1 MSPQLQTIQSHRLA
15 TAWLTALLLPLWTCA
30 AERTPNDAAA
40 PNPMGGGGSVVLEP
54 VPARPASGPTQRVVF
69 TCIAPGLTT
78 FSDRPCGPLPERREL
93 QLLPATVT
101 RGGETASVTPPRAR
115 ASTRPATDSRRHETQ
130 ASTRDAERASHCPQL
145 QEAVSTIDRKM
156 RAGYSAR
163 EAPRLWDRWRDAKE
177 RLRAAGCG

>member
-1 MSPQLQTIQSHRLA
+1 MSPQLQTIQSPRLA

-30 AERTPNDAAA
+30 AERTPNDAA

-115 ASTRPATDSRRHETQ
+115 ASTRPAT
-130 ASTRDAERASHCPQL
+130 STRDGTKHRHRHVMPNAPAIARNSRRPL
-145 QEAVSTIDRKM
+145 QPSTGRCV
-156 RAGYSAR
+156 AGYSAR